1 MSARGRGSRDATAA
15 RAARELERELRRE
28 RARNAGLEHGLSA
41 LHRRMMDLHAENAQ
55 LRAALGT

>member
-1 MSARGRGSRDATAA
+1 MSARGRTS
-15 RAARELERELRRE
+15 RAATPARDLERQLRRE

-55 LRAALGT
+55 LRAALAT